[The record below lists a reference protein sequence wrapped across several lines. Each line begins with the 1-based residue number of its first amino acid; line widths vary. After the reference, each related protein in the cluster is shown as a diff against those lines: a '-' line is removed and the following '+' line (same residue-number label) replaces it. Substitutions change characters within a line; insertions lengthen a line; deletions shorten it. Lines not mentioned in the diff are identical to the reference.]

1 MSSVRVREE
10 TDEKTTVGCDGKIK
24 IYDMSDSTPLLLK
37 IIEGVVA
44 SSESEYVPILLFRS
58 RRTDD

>member
-1 MSSVRVREE
+1 MK
-10 TDEKTTVGCDGKIK
+10 KTTVGCDGKIK

-44 SSESEYVPILLFRS
+44 SSESEYVPPFS
-58 RRTDD
+58 RDVKVGTDE

>member
-1 MSSVRVREE
+1 MSSRRVQAN
-10 TDEKTTVGCDGKIK
+10 EKTTVGCDGKIK

-44 SSESEYVPILLFRS
+44 SSESEYVALLPRS
-58 RRTDD
+58 RGTDD